1 MEVSLLQQ
9 VLYTQLPLVQAAQA
23 ARVQAL
29 VAQQAHPVLLA
40 QIQLLLVK
48 RLLVVVWVGKRGRM

>member
-1 MEVSLLQQ
+1 MEVFLLQQ
-9 VLYTQLPLVQAAQA
+9 VLYTQLPLVQV
-23 ARVQAL
+23 ARAVLEQAL

-48 RLLVVVWVGKRGRM
+48 LLLVVV